1 MTYLVAHDLP
11 TLAAGE
17 RFRKLLDRPGILQ
30 LPGAHSGLAAL
41 QAKAAQFE
49 ALYLSGAA
57 MSASMGLPDLGILTI
72 EDVCF
77 FVRQVSRASQLPVL
91 VDGDTGFGEALNVMN
106 MVRAF
111 EDAGAAAV
119 QIEDQILPKKCGHL
133 NDKKL
138 IAPQDMAAKIAAA
151 AKARRHLYIVAR
163 TDAAADE
170 GLDSAIARAKL
181 YVEAGADA
189 IFPEAL
195 HDPEAFRKFSET
207 IKVPLL
213 ANMTEFGRTPFMTAA
228 EFEALGYKMV
238 IWPVSALRMAAKA
251 QADLYVAIRNDG
263 GTHRLIDR
271 MQTRAELYA
280 TIGYHEY
287 EALDSSIITSV
298 TPEGMP
304 QRPAGSKPQ

>member
-1 MTYLVAHDLP
+1 MTYLVAADLP
-11 TLAAGE
+11 SLPAGE
-17 RFRKLLDRPGILQ
+17 RFRNLLTRPGILQ
-30 LPGAHSGLAAL
+30 IPGAYSGLAAI
-41 QAKAAQFE
+41 QARQANFE
-49 ALYLSGAA
+49 AVYLSGAA
-57 MSASMGLPDLGILTI
+57 MSASMGLPDLGVITI
-72 EDVCF
+72 DDVCF
-77 FVRQVSRASQLPVL
+77 YTRQVSRASNLPVL

-138 IAPQDMAAKIAAA
+138 VTAEEMAAKVAAA

-163 TDAAADE
+163 TDAVANEGVDAA
-170 GLDSAIARAKL
+170 IRRAKL

-195 HDPEAFRKFSET
+195 TDREAFAKFTKEV
-207 IKVPLL
+207 KVPLL
-213 ANMTEFGRTPFMTAA
+213 ANMTEFGRTPFMTADD
-228 EFEALGYKMV
+228 FEKLGYKMV

-251 QADLYVAIRNDG
+251 HADLFEGIRKDG

-271 MQTRAELYA
+271 MQTRAELYE
-280 TIGYHEY
+280 TIGYHKY
-287 EALDSSIITSV
+287 EALDSSIITSI

-304 QRPAGSKPQ
+304 QEEPR